1 MHDII
6 TMLLAA
12 GLGGASCGFMAACL
26 LLSHRMR
33 RISIESWREARDH
46 YTSEFHQDTG
56 GPPVPLLTH
65 DS

>member
-1 MHDII
+1 MNDII
-6 TMLLAA
+6 TMCIAA

-46 YTSEFHQDTG
+46 YIPK
-56 GPPVPLLTH
+56 PPPKTKSSILNLK
-65 DS
+65 